1 MLYCFYERGDN
12 LTIGDRIKQRRLELG
27 LSADQLGERIGKDR
41 ATIYRYENND
51 IKKMPI
57 SILGP
62 LANALNVTESWLMGR
77 GKEEKHKDN
86 LLMISPTGT
95 VHVYGSIPAGFPALA
110 EQYIEDYILTTMP
123 NPHDYFALRVKGT
136 SMINAGIVDGCKV
149 LCHKQNTAEN
159 GQIVVCRLNGDE
171 ATLKRFKQQ
180 DDMVVLLPKNPEY
193 EPRIVPVSKF
203 DNGEAEI
210 IGIVKQIIID
220 L

>member
-1 MLYCFYERGDN
+1 ME
-12 LTIGDRIKQRRLELG
+12 IKDIIKNRRLQLG
-27 LSADQLGERIGKDR
+27 LTLEEVGNAVGVSKTTVQRWESGNISNLRRDKIAKLAKVLDLNPVTLVGIEQPN
-41 ATIYRYENND
+41 TNQND
-51 IKKMPI
+51 F
-57 SILGP
+57 
-62 LANALNVTESWLMGR
+62 
-77 GKEEKHKDN
+77 
-86 LLMISPTGT
+86 ISPTGT
-95 VHVYGSIPAGFPALA
+95 VPVYGSIPAGFPALA
-110 EQYIEDYILTTMP
+110 EQYIEDYILTTVP

-180 DDMVVLLPKNPEY
+180 DDIIILLPENPEY
-193 EPRIVPVSKF
+193 EPQIIPISKF
-203 DNGEAEI
+203 DSGEAEI